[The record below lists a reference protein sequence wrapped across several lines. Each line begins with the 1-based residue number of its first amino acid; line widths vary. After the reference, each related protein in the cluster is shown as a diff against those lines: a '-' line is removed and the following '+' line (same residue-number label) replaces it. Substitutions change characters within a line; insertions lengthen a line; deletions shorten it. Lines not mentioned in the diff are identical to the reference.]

1 MRRVLLAAATAVAL
15 SVPASVAVV
24 GNSSPAF
31 ASSSLTC
38 KSMTGTITTTVTI
51 SKCNVPRGD
60 GKTYAKA
67 TGKASSLAVG
77 GTLTWSSS
85 KKTTIIGKP
94 TVTSPGQGRCASGST
109 EEDATGSVT
118 GGTAVVTKAGDT
130 FAADVCLN
138 NSTGALSLVPG
149 TTASL

>member
-31 ASSSLTC
+31 AASSLTC
-38 KSMTGTITTTVTI
+38 KKLVGKDTSTITV
-51 SKCNVPRGD
+51 SQCNVPKGD

-67 TGKASSLAVG
+67 TGKAASLALG
-77 GTLTWSSS
+77 GTLTWSTS
-85 KKTTIIGKP
+85 KKTTVIGKP
-94 TVTSPGQGRCASGST
+94 TVTSPGQGRCATGQT

-130 FAADVCLN
+130 FAADICLT
-138 NSTGALSLVPG
+138 NSTGAIALVPG

>member
-1 MRRVLLAAATAVAL
+1 MAAATVVAL
-15 SVPASVAVV
+15 SVPASVALV
-24 GNSSPAF
+24 GSSSPAF

-38 KSMTGTITTTVTI
+38 KSMTGKITTTVTI
-51 SKCNVPRGD
+51 SKCNVPKGD
-60 GKTYAKA
+60 AKTYAKA
-67 TGKASSLAVG
+67 SGKASALAVG

-85 KKTTIIGKP
+85 KATTVIGKP

-118 GGTAVVTKAGDT
+118 GGTAVVTKTGDT
-130 FAADVCLN
+130 FAADVCI
-138 NSTGALSLVPG
+138 SSAGAITLVPG